1 MAAEQLIVFLKAPRP
16 GQVKTRLARTLGAE
30 AAAAA
35 YVRLL
40 RATLERIAELPDV
53 RLCFAP
59 DEAVGEIAPFCR
71 PHWTV
76 APQGDGDLGRRMR
89 RAFQAAFREGAERVA
104 IIGTDCPALNA
115 GDIREAW
122 SGLADHDVVLGPC
135 RDGGYWLV
143 ALREDQPVL
152 FEAIPWSTPEVLS
165 RSLERAAAA
174 GLRVKRLR
182 TLEDVDD
189 AASWEAFR
197 APEEDRP

>member
-16 GQVKTRLARTLGAE
+16 RQVKTRLARTLGA
-30 AAAAA
+30 AAATAA

-40 RATLERIAELPDV
+40 RATLERVAELSDV

-59 DEAVGEIAPFCR
+59 DDAAEEIAPFCR
-71 PHWTV
+71 PPWT
-76 APQGDGDLGRRMR
+76 ATPQGDGDLGARMG
-89 RAFQAAFREGAERVA
+89 RAFRTAFREGAERVV

-122 SGLADHDVVLGPC
+122 SALADHDVVLGPC

-143 ALREDQPVL
+143 ALREDQPAL
-152 FEAIPWSTPEVLS
+152 FDAMPWSTPEVLP
-165 RSLERAAAA
+165 RTLERAAAA
-174 GLRVKRLR
+174 GLRVKCLR

-189 AASWEAFR
+189 ASGWEAFLASR
-197 APEEDRP
+197 DRP